1 VYIPETF
8 PSLSSL
14 YVGKA
19 ESLKV
24 TDDITPVLVF
34 VVDVKEKRK
43 ET

>member
-1 VYIPETF
+1 VYILETF
-8 PSLSSL
+8 SFLSSL

-24 TDDITPVLVF
+24 MDDITPVLVF
-34 VVDVKEKRK
+34 VVDLREKRK